1 MTEQP
6 ENMPDQ
12 PENMPEQPENWKD
25 GLRQRVV
32 DEVEYIRN
40 AFSEATHGEIEIGV
54 ARSHGRVDYLFAER
68 RMLVREEYLGRVL
81 ETLQSPQE
89 RAERAE
95 GAERERDPEVD
106 RRRLERDHAGQI
118 ERVISGVVLLEL
130 TDKHPPTR
138 EALDRIDDEL
148 GRGIATPDHVLTVT
162 SGEGT
167 PCSAT
172 EPQEVYDDVEPY
184 PSVCPHGAG
193 AGVSIFIDDT
203 GLLAGADATHPWLAG
218 VHGDPDP
225 LPPVGA
231 DGVQAIPEYTG
242 HGTFVAGV
250 ARCMA
255 PAAEIFVSRVLAV
268 AGSQLESHWIRRLE
282 HALGRGVDIFHLS
295 VVTHSRHDL
304 PLITFREWLRHLR
317 EYGGAVCVVAA
328 GNDGTRWLAWPAAFS
343 DVISVGALGSDWRGR
358 ASFSNYGSWVDVYAP
373 GRDLVNAYATGTYT
387 CNVYPYGGTDRTF
400 YGMAKWSGTSFSTPI
415 VTGLIAAR
423 MSRTG
428 ETARHAA
435 AAVLAEAR
443 SHAIPGVGPV
453 LFPRCGGCG
462 GCGCGGGGCGCGG
475 GGCSGGRGEHPAGH
489 GCRCR
494 TPCPGPERP
503 GPPFG

>member
-1 MTEQP
+1 
-6 ENMPDQ
+6 
-12 PENMPEQPENWKD
+12 MPEQPENWKD
-25 GLRQRVV
+25 GLRQRVI
-32 DEVEYIRN
+32 DEVEYIKN
-40 AFSEATHGEIEIGV
+40 AFAEATHGEITIGV
-54 ARSHGRVDYLFAER
+54 ARSNGRVDYLFAER
-68 RMLVREEYLGRVL
+68 RILVREEYLGRVL
-81 ETLQSPQE
+81 ETLQPPQE
-89 RAERAE
+89 RDPQ
-95 GAERERDPEVD
+95 RDL
-106 RRRLERDHAGQI
+106 RSLERDYAGQI
-118 ERVISGVVLLEL
+118 ERVISGVVLLTL

-138 EALDRIDDEL
+138 EALDQIDEEL

-184 PSVCPHGAG
+184 PSACPPGAG

-231 DGVQAIPEYTG
+231 NGVQAIPEYTG

-255 PAAEIFVSRVLAV
+255 PAAEIFVSRVLSI
-268 AGSQLESHWIRRLE
+268 AGSQLESHWIQRLE

-343 DVISVGALGSDWRGR
+343 EVISVGALGADWRGR

-387 CNVYPYGGTDRTF
+387 CNVYPYGGTQRTF

-415 VTGLIAAR
+415 VSGLIAAR

-435 AAVLAEAR
+435 AALLAEAR

-453 LFPRCGGCG
+453 LLPHCGA
-462 GCGCGGGGCGCGG
+462 GGGCGCGEHPG
-475 GGCSGGRGEHPAGH
+475 GHRCGEHPG
-489 GCRCR
+489 GCGCGRIN
-494 TPCPGPERP
+494 PLP
-503 GPPFG
+503 